1 MGRGR
6 KMRRGRID
14 GQGLGGRGR
23 IIGRCSA
30 KGRSTVGG
38 EGPEG
43 QVAHGPEREIGE
55 RRMKGGTGRDPR
67 TERVVGEENG
77 TCARVGW
84 SRMPMT
90 DGKVAVAVG
99 GAGTMGVVEEIA
111 GQ

>member
-55 RRMKGGTGRDPR
+55 TPPHMGLSL
-67 TERVVGEENG
+67 
-77 TCARVGW
+77 
-84 SRMPMT
+84 SRGPLPMT
-90 DGKVAVAVG
+90 LG
-99 GAGTMGVVEEIA
+99 
-111 GQ
+111 